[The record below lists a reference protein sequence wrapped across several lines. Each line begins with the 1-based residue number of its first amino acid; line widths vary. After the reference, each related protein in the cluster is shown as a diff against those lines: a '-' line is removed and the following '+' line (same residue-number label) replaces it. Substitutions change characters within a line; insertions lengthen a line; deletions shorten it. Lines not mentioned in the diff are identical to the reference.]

1 MRSDE
6 QSKQLDGAD
15 TVLTESNVISN
26 VKVNSKPC
34 KHLSSSMVMTQRRR
48 GRLRDARVKGENKR
62 REVENELDGTLDYS
76 LPANSMHLIYRYEII
91 HWVPCAHNIFH
102 RHVEDKWENK
112 DGVEE
117 IFVGEIVSFNDK
129 NKKYLVHFSTGD
141 DNPVP
146 WEYSAA
152 EIIKIVLE

>member
-62 REVENELDGTLDYS
+62 REVENELDGTLDY
-76 LPANSMHLIYRYEII
+76 
-91 HWVPCAHNIFH
+91 
-102 RHVEDKWENK
+102 
-112 DGVEE
+112 
-117 IFVGEIVSFNDK
+117 
-129 NKKYLVHFSTGD
+129 
-141 DNPVP
+141 
-146 WEYSAA
+146 
-152 EIIKIVLE
+152 